1 MFSNARNPKWTGAD
15 HKTITLE
22 TEMNGEWVGFVASL
36 TDCTDYGPMLYNFA
50 VNGVFGE
57 VADSDEERIIA
68 GELPAPEGYVVQDGK
83 LVNVAQYE
91 QQAQAELNRRLAE
104 LQTPEALAQAEI
116 DEDYA
121 AERKAKLAALLAVK
135 QQEGWP
141 VTVEW
146 PEE

>member
-22 TEMNGEWVGFVASL
+22 AEMNGEWAGFVASP

-50 VNGVFGE
+50 LNGVFGP
-57 VADSDEERIIA
+57 VAGSDEERIIA
-68 GELPAPEGYVVQDGK
+68 GELPVPEGYAVQGGQ
-83 LVNVAQYE
+83 LVNTAAHE
-91 QQAQAELNRRLAE
+91 QEATAELNRRLADLTCAETKARGE
-104 LQTPEALAQAEI
+104 LDGEYEAG
-116 DEDYA
+116 
-121 AERKAKLAALLAVK
+121 RKAKIAALLAVK
-135 QQEGWP
+135 QQAGWP